1 MDHKTTRKDLQDVQ
15 RRRRLPHRS
24 EPYWLDLHIRQFES
38 LPDWQRPRAL
48 FGYRTDNRNYVARIR
63 FPNGNCEN
71 APPMCDDDV
80 AGASSQKGGPLNFA
94 YVGSFERAEQK
105 AMEWCAK
112 RFERWQRE
120 DLGVKLQP

>member
-1 MDHKTTRKDLQDVQ
+1 MDHKITRKDLQDVE

-24 EPYWLDLHIRQFES
+24 EPYWLDLHISQFES
-38 LPDWQRPRAL
+38 LPEWQRPRAL
-48 FGYRTDNRNYVARIR
+48 FGYSTDNRNYVAKIQ

-71 APPMCDDDV
+71 ARPMSDDDV
-80 AGASSQKGGPLNFA
+80 PGASSQKGGPLNFA

-112 RFERWQRE
+112 RFERWQ
-120 DLGVKLQP
+120 Q